1 MDIGEKTVKLNRKH
15 IRKLILQE
23 MAVRPTDGGKKV
35 VELSFSEANNE
46 YILQDNYS
54 EYRMRVVLNER
65 DALAGALATLKEYG
79 YTHVKMMSSI
89 DDAINIFN
97 DE

>member
-1 MDIGEKTVKLNRKH
+1 
-15 IRKLILQE
+15 
-23 MAVRPTDGGKKV
+23 
-35 VELSFSEANNE
+35 
-46 YILQDNYS
+46 
-54 EYRMRVVLNER
+54 MRVALNER